1 MNYALIRN
9 YARQL
14 RTNQTPAETFVW
26 DKVRNRNFH
35 GFKFTRQYIISFKLY
50 TPNIQYFIVDFY
62 CHEKKLILEIDGE
75 YHNYQLEADIERDKI
90 LNAYGYKV
98 LRLTNEEVLDFW
110 WTSSLRILKILNKA

>member
-1 MNYALIRN
+1 MLDIVGSPPFSLKRRAGDELKNFYFHHMNYALIRN

-50 TPNIQYFIVDFY
+50 TPNIQYFIVDFF
-62 CHEKKLILEIDGE
+62 CHEKKLILELDG
-75 YHNYQLEADIERDKI
+75 
-90 LNAYGYKV
+90 
-98 LRLTNEEVLDFW
+98 
-110 WTSSLRILKILNKA
+110 